1 MTPGSDEALTS
12 GCLCPVLD
20 NDHGK
25 RADGQFWTNEHCPL
39 HGRLCADCGHSIWL
53 HPEMAYEGTD
63 GTCSGEE
70 DCKCK
75 EFKGRS

>member
-1 MTPGSDEALTS
+1 MADE
-12 GCLCPVLD
+12 
-20 NDHGK
+20 
-25 RADGQFWTNEHCPL
+25 TNACWCRMSNYCHL

-70 DCKCK
+70 DCKCE
-75 EFKGRS
+75 EFKNEK